1 MGNFGGISGTGETLP
16 DPVGRPDIHF
26 RRLIATG
33 IALSSERNHP
43 KLIEKILLEAM
54 VMSRAEGGSI
64 YLRSEDGNSLRF
76 EMMRNDALGMAMGGT
91 TGVTIPYAP
100 LPLYTATGEPNH
112 HNVATY
118 AALSGQTVCIP
129 DAYQAN
135 GFDFSGTRAF
145 DAGSGYRSTSFLTVP
160 LKNHADEV
168 TGVIQLINALDPGGR
183 VTPFAPDVVPLIE
196 ALASLAAVALDNYML
211 IESQKRL
218 LTSIIQLIGG
228 AIDAKSPY
236 TGAHCRRVPQLT
248 AMLARAAHDA
258 REGPFS
264 DFGLSHEEW
273 YELEVATGLHDCGK
287 VTTPEYVVDKATK
300 LETLYNRIHEIRTRF
315 EVVKRDAEIEY
326 LKGVLAGGDEPAL
339 RAARDERWR
348 RLDEDFA
355 FVAECNLGG
364 EVMSDD
370 RLRRLGRIAGTS
382 WVRTLDH
389 SLGLSRE
396 ESLRLAPHA
405 VAAPAAE
412 PLLGDRPEHILPHF
426 SQPCREDNPW
436 GFKMRAP
443 ANRFNLGELHNLSIR
458 AGTLT
463 PEERYLINEHIVQ
476 TVIML
481 ESIPFPPALK
491 RVPEWAANHHE
502 KMDGT
507 GYPRRLRREEMS
519 LPARMTAIADI
530 FEALTAS
537 DRPYKPKKTVSE
549 AVAIMARMSR
559 DQHIDPDLFALF
571 LTAGVYRDYAEA
583 FLDRDQIDTV
593 DVEAMLR
600 LARQSPPTP

>member
-1 MGNFGGISGTGETLP
+1 MGDFGGISTAGEPSQGAT
-16 DPVGRPDIHF
+16 GRPDPHF

-54 VMSRAEGGSI
+54 AMSRAEGGSI
-64 YLRSEDGNSLRF
+64 YLRSEDGKSLRF

-91 TGVTIPYAP
+91 TGVAIPYAP
-100 LPLYTATGEPNH
+100 LPLHTATGEPNH

-118 AALSGQTVCIP
+118 TALSGQTVCIA
-129 DAYQAN
+129 DAYEAS

-160 LKNHADEV
+160 LKNHADAV
-168 TGVIQLINALDPGGR
+168 TGVIQLINALDADGR
-183 VTPFAPDVVPLIE
+183 VTSFAPDVVPLIE

-211 IESQKRL
+211 VEAQKRL

-258 REGPFS
+258 REGPFA

-315 EVVKRDAEIEY
+315 EVLKRDAEIEY
-326 LKGVLAGGDEPAL
+326 LKAVLAGGDETAL

-348 RLDEDFA
+348 RLDDDFA

-364 EVMSDD
+364 EVMSDERLE
-370 RLRRLGRIAGTS
+370 RLRRIGETP
-382 WVRTLDH
+382 WTRTLDH
-389 SLGLSRE
+389 TLGLSRE

-405 VAAPAAE
+405 VAAPAVE
-412 PLLGDRPEHILPHF
+412 PLLADRPEHVLPHF

-443 ANRFNLGELHNLSIR
+443 ANRFDLGERHNLSIR

-481 ESIPFPPALK
+481 EAIPFPPGLK

-549 AVAIMARMSR
+549 AIAIMARMSR
-559 DQHIDPDLFALF
+559 DQHIDPELFALF

-583 FLDRDQIDTV
+583 FLDPDQIDTV
-593 DVEAMLR
+593 DVEAMIR
-600 LARQSPPTP
+600 LAG